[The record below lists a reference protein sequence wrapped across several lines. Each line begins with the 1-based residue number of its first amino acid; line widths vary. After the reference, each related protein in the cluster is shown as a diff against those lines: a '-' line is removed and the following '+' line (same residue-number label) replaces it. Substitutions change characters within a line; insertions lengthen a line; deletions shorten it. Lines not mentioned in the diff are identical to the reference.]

1 MKHIKL
7 FESFKKEDYY
17 TQVTK
22 VDWNNSIGIEM
33 DKSIYNQIEEFYLH
47 NIKGDGTKL
56 QEDHYINNDEP
67 QIEFLG
73 IKIYLSKIGGGDRR
87 VVSIIQSEDE
97 WFWTWVFNTYENKS
111 EYYKCD
117 QLEGLFNLLNNI
129 NDEISINESKMEKDL
144 YDIIPIG
151 KRDSKLRGTREN
163 FTKSEIESIR
173 DLTKQKGLL
182 FTIYPSVD
190 GGYTNSGL
198 NKRMEDNFDVWE
210 EDLKNIKQHI
220 QIIKN
225 SGGVWQKNTNIYK
238 LEDEWFIILINS
250 SYPYSQSK
258 SYLCDSIDGVM
269 NCLDK
274 ELI

>member
-1 MKHIKL
+1 MHITNQHPKEKKTIYIKL

-22 VDWNNSIGIEM
+22 VDWNNFIGIEM

-129 NDEISINESKMEKDL
+129 NDEISINESKMEKDVMVRIHWEGYYSYYGHL
-144 YDIIPIG
+144 LSVYTDGKGFYVKINGEYKEISKNDIQ
-151 KRDSKLRGTREN
+151 EN
-163 FTKSEIESIR
+163 F
-173 DLTKQKGLL
+173 
-182 FTIYPSVD
+182 
-190 GGYTNSGL
+190 
-198 NKRMEDNFDVWE
+198 E
-210 EDLKNIKQHI
+210 E
-220 QIIKN
+220 
-225 SGGVWQKNTNIYK
+225 
-238 LEDEWFIILINS
+238 E
-250 SYPYSQSK
+250 
-258 SYLCDSIDGVM
+258 
-269 NCLDK
+269 
-274 ELI
+274 